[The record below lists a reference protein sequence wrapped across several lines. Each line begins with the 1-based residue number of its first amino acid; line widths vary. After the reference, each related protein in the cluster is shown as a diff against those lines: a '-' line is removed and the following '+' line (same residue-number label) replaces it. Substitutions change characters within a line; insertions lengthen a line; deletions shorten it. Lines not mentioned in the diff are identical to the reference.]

1 MKRSHLCF
9 SLFFLLL
16 VAAVIPIAAASPT
29 VKSISPATGPN
40 DVAITAEIT
49 GTGFNSGSIVT
60 LTKCGTGAGTI
71 TGEISSVS
79 ATKII
84 ATFDLTGQ
92 AAGKWT
98 VRVNTPYGEYPVDQG
113 TLFSGFEVY
122 KASGSIYTPPPTTEP
137 TKTAVTTTT
146 TPADGKNS
154 IFFETSPSGATI
166 YLDDNEIGTSSFTY
180 YTNRE
185 GTYDVVVKKTGY
197 EDYDAKVVIL
207 EGKRV
212 HFYAPLTLLSP
223 TPSTPVTTKTSATPV
238 KTTTGTPLTTT
249 TAISTTI
256 HTPATTKTP
265 TKTLPTPWGTVLPA
279 TTKKS
284 PSDPAIAL
292 WAAVLGIAVIVMR
305 RR

>member
-1 MKRSHLCF
+1 MNRSPLCF
-9 SLFFLLL
+9 SLFLLLL
-16 VAAVIPIAAASPT
+16 VTAGIPIAAASPT
-29 VKSISPATGPN
+29 VKSILPATGPN
-40 DVAITAEIT
+40 DVAIAAEIT

-60 LTKCGTGAGTI
+60 LTKCGTGSGTI
-71 TGEISSVS
+71 TGTISSVS
-79 ATKII
+79 ATKIT

-113 TLFSGFEVY
+113 SLFSGFEVY
-122 KASGSIYTPPPTTEP
+122 KASGSSYTTMPTTEP
-137 TKTAVTTTT
+137 TTTAVTTTT
-146 TPADGKNS
+146 TSADGENS
-154 IFFETSPSGATI
+154 VFFETSPSGATI
-166 YLDDNEIGTSSFTY
+166 YLEDNEIGTSSFTY

-185 GTYDVVVKKTGY
+185 GTYNVVVKKIGY

-212 HFYAPLTLLSP
+212 HFYAPLSLLSS
-223 TPSTPVTTKTSATPV
+223 TPSTTVTTKTSATPV
-238 KTTTGTPLTTT
+238 KTTTVTPMTTT

-256 HTPATTKTP
+256 NTPATTKTP
-265 TKTLPTPWGTVLPA
+265 SKTLPTPWGTDFPV

-284 PSDPAIAL
+284 PSDPATAL
-292 WAAVLGIAVIVMR
+292 WAAVLGIAVVVMR